1 MNTRKHI
8 KMNENNNYLSL
19 GNLFNLIKMNAYN
32 KSSAMQSEL
41 FCALF
46 EVDEINTTTVNNYCI
61 GYRPIGIE
69 YKRIYVDLYKK
80 YKDDKNVFI
89 PIVLSLISIM
99 DEHIYKVNDQSI
111 EIINNNANLK
121 KLCNELLSISKND
134 EHIKEDFINNVQ
146 MLIEKNDLYAAI
158 IEFITY
164 TVLENAQPIYIKQFK
179 INLNNLELEDYM
191 KVKLYEGISYIT
203 SLKEL
208 AAKGNMYANA
218 ELGSLEFSGLISGH
232 KDIMKSYYYY
242 LEAAK
247 KNHPKGCWMV
257 ANLILTNRVGN
268 YENDFKVAWKY
279 LEKAIDLGSVAAI
292 NTMGNCYLNG
302 VTPIKK
308 KDEHLAIK
316 YYKEASELGY
326 VYAYNNVGLIY
337 EKKGD
342 LKTAF
347 KYYKTSADFGESWA
361 LNKVGEYYRKQDN
374 LKTAYFYYLKASEC
388 PIDEINYYSYYNL
401 AKYFYLNEED
411 NYTKGIEYL
420 KIAAKNGILEAHNL
434 LSQIEIS

>member
-1 MNTRKHI
+1 
-8 KMNENNNYLSL
+8 
-19 GNLFNLIKMNAYN
+19 
-32 KSSAMQSEL
+32 
-41 FCALF
+41 
-46 EVDEINTTTVNNYCI
+46 
-61 GYRPIGIE
+61 
-69 YKRIYVDLYKK
+69 
-80 YKDDKNVFI
+80 
-89 PIVLSLISIM
+89 M
-99 DEHIYKVNDQSI
+99 DEHIYKFNDQSI
-111 EIINNNANLK
+111 EIINGNVNLK
-121 KLCNELLSISKND
+121 KLCNELLAISKND
-134 EHIKEDFINNVQ
+134 EHIKEDFISNVQ
-146 MLIEKNDLYAAI
+146 KLIEKNDLYAAI

-164 TVLENAQPIYIKQFK
+164 TVLENVQPIYIKQFK